1 VTRITDALEV
11 PEGVFVKGTGDDGV
25 ARDSRADPVTAMTA
39 EESQVVGMND
49 VESSLLASGTV
60 MVIMMSEL
68 TDVEVASERA
78 VVVSGELS
86 TLEP

>member
-25 ARDSRADPVTAMTA
+25 ARDSRADSVTAMTA
-39 EESQVVGMND
+39 EESQVVCMDD
-49 VESSLLASGTV
+49 VESLLLASGTV
-60 MVIMMSEL
+60 MVIMVTEL
-68 TDVEVASERA
+68 TNVEVASERA